1 MKQIKNE
8 LEEEDKSIK
17 SKMEPLV
24 RERLANKNL
33 ALFEYL
39 LNQTEYPDAYGVMG
53 LMMKGV
59 PIIGCD
65 ESPNAFERLVVP
77 ATLSEGELRLSSVW
91 IGASKKLKDED
102 VKAFLETFDE
112 EVARGFLKGPF
123 SEHELSER
131 LGSSDWLLNPRFAL
145 FQGGE
150 C

>member
-1 MKQIKNE
+1 
-8 LEEEDKSIK
+8 
-17 SKMEPLV
+17 MEPLV

-39 LNQTEYPDAYGVMG
+39 LNQTEYPDADGVME

-65 ESPNAFERLVVP
+65 ESPDAFERLVVP
-77 ATLSEGELRLSSVW
+77 ATLSEGELRQSSVW
-91 IGASKKLKDED
+91 RRRSIIGASKKFKDED

-123 SEHELSER
+123 SEHELSGR